1 MEAAEQRRA
10 MVDLQIAARGV
21 ADPAVLA
28 AMREVPR
35 ELFVPD
41 EVADFAYDDSPLPI
55 AERQTISQPF
65 VVALMLE
72 ALKLEGGETVLEIG
86 AGSGYAAA
94 VLSRIAGRV
103 YGVERHEALARQAR
117 VNLRRAG
124 IDTVTIVHGD
134 GTRGHPEAAPFDAI
148 VVAAGGPQVPASLR
162 DQLAM
167 GGRLVIPVGPAQR
180 VQRLMR
186 ITRTGRDDFEEED
199 LGGVSFVPLI
209 GAEGWED
216 RRPEAAPKVR
226 AKAKA
231 PEADIPDVRLPAAVA
246 EAAEPFGA
254 IDEADL
260 DGLLERIGD
269 ARVVLLGEATHGTS
283 EFYRMRDR
291 ITRALIER
299 KGFAV
304 VAVEA
309 DWPDA
314 ARVDAWVRH
323 RPVAAQD
330 WSPFERF
337 PRWMWRNAETLDLV
351 DWLRQANRDRAPE
364 DRVSFHGLDMYS
376 LHISIGAVLDYLD
389 AVDPE
394 AAAVA
399 RERYG
404 CLTAWQH
411 APEVYG
417 RAGRTRGFDGCR
429 EAVVAALRDL
439 HARRTERAERDGELL
454 FDARR
459 NASLIASAE
468 EYYRIMYE
476 GGASSWNLRDS
487 HMFETLE
494 AVLDHRGP
502 GARAVVWAHNSHVGD
517 AAATEMAARGEH
529 NIGRLARQRFGDGA
543 YLVGFGT
550 HGGTVAAASHW
561 DGPASDRVIRP
572 SQDDSYERLCHD
584 AGIDRFFLPLR
595 HARPALRRALSRT
608 RLERMI
614 GVIYRPESELASH
627 YMGAVLPS
635 QFDEWVWFDTTS
647 PVTPLDRADRRPSAT
662 HPLAA

>member
-1 MEAAEQRRA
+1 MDAAEQRRA

-28 AMREVPR
+28 AMAEVPR

-41 EVADFAYDDSPLPI
+41 EMADFAHDDSPLPI

-65 VVALMLE
+65 IVALMVE

-117 VNLRRAG
+117 DNLRRAG
-124 IDTVTIVHGD
+124 IETVTIIHGD

-162 DQLAM
+162 DQLAV

-186 ITRTGRDDFEEED
+186 ITRTGRDDFQEED

-216 RRPEAAPKVR
+216 RRPSAAPESR
-226 AKAKA
+226 ARTEA
-231 PEADIPDVRLPAAVA
+231 PGADIPDSRLPAAVA
-246 EAAEPFGA
+246 EAAEPFGS
-254 IDEADL
+254 IETADL

-299 KGFAV
+299 KGFAA

-314 ARVDAWVRH
+314 ARIDAWIRH
-323 RPVAAQD
+323 RPMAAQE

-351 DWLRQANRDRAPE
+351 DWLHRTNADRAPAE
-364 DRVSFHGLDMYS
+364 RVSFHGLDMYS

-411 APEVYG
+411 APEVHG
-417 RAGRTRGFDGCR
+417 RAARTRGFDGCR
-429 EAVVAALRDL
+429 EAVVATLRDL
-439 HARRTERAERDGELL
+439 HARRAERDGDLL

-468 EYYRIMYE
+468 EYYRVLYD

-502 GARAVVWAHNSHVGD
+502 DARAVVWAHNSHVGD

-529 NIGRLARQRFGDGA
+529 NIGRLARQRFGDDA

-561 DGPASDRVIRP
+561 DGPASERVIRP

-627 YMGAVLPS
+627 YMGAVLPA
-635 QFDEWVWFDTTS
+635 QFDEWVWFDATT
-647 PVTPLDRADRRPSAT
+647 PVTPLDRADRRPPPA
-662 HPLAA
+662 HPLSA